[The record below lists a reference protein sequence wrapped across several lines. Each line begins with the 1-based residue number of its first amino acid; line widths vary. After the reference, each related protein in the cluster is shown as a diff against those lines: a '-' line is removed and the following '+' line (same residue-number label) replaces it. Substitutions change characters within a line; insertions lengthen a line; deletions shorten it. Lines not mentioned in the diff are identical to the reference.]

1 MVYSIIPRDLLM
13 RTYYD
18 NKVTYDLL
26 AWMAD
31 VPKLTKVKT
40 NQILMHLSALIME
53 NTLLSFEG

>member
-1 MVYSIIPRDLLM
+1 M

-26 AWMAD
+26 AWMAN

-40 NQILMHLSALIME
+40 NQILMHLSAIIME
-53 NTLLSFEG
+53 YTVLNFEG

>member
-1 MVYSIIPRDLLM
+1 M

>member
-1 MVYSIIPRDLLM
+1 M

-31 VPKLTKVKT
+31 VPKLAKVKS
-40 NQILMHLSALIME
+40 NQILMHLSAIIME
-53 NTLLSFEG
+53 QTPFNFEG